1 MHTEAKNHKSEN
13 NNKSMIKQIGN
24 NAPNSTS
31 PSTAILNHF
40 AKIVN
45 LNKLTINLS
54 FIFQHI
60 TLQICNGVKLL

>member
-1 MHTEAKNHKSEN
+1 MP
-13 NNKSMIKQIGN
+13 
-24 NAPNSTS
+24 PNSTS